1 LEDAGYGS
9 AQIQKSKIGMFV
21 GVEEGDYRL
30 LLKEKSSITSNHN
43 AVLSARLAYFLN
55 LSGPNMAINTACSS
69 GLVAVHQ
76 ACQSIRQQ
84 ECDTAL
90 AAGVNLLLTPQMFQ
104 GMSEAGMLSEDGKC
118 FAFDKRANGMV
129 PAEAVAVVV
138 LKRLSQAKADKD
150 PIYAVIK
157 GSGINYDGK
166 TNGITAPSG
175 ASQTKLLKSVYD
187 QYQINPEDLEYIVTH
202 GTGTKLGD
210 PIEVNA
216 LYDAFKDYTK
226 KQGYC
231 ALTSTKT
238 NFGHAL
244 AASGLV
250 SLISLVQ
257 AFRHETIPASLHFQE
272 ENEYIHWSGSP
283 FYVNKESKAWPE
295 KEEKRRLGGVSAFG
309 MSGTNVHMVLESY
322 PE

>member
-1 LEDAGYGS
+1 DEMWQILASGKDVIQDFPADRFSGKGKSPYQYGAIPGVSEFDPLFFEISPREAESMDPRQRLLLQESWKALEDAGYGS

-210 PIEVNA
+210 PIEV
-216 LYDAFKDYTK
+216 
-226 KQGYC
+226 
-231 ALTSTKT
+231 
-238 NFGHAL
+238 
-244 AASGLV
+244 
-250 SLISLVQ
+250 
-257 AFRHETIPASLHFQE
+257 
-272 ENEYIHWSGSP
+272 
-283 FYVNKESKAWPE
+283 
-295 KEEKRRLGGVSAFG
+295 
-309 MSGTNVHMVLESY
+309 
-322 PE
+322 